1 MKTNKND
8 MIQVALPATG
18 IMAFIDAPYD
28 WPTPGV
34 VLQLG
39 TLVTRSGGAAF
50 QDDVLEKVVVSSA
63 SMILEQ
69 SSRDVDFLHVC
80 LKQEEGPDFNGVEAP
95 CTYFSVDLATRQPE
109 AGLLL
114 VRSNM
119 ATPEKV

>member
-34 VLQLG
+34 VLQLE

-50 QDDVLEKVVVSSA
+50 QDDVLEKVVVSST
-63 SMILEQ
+63 SEVLEH
-69 SSRDVDFLHVC
+69 SSRDVVFLRCVF
-80 LKQEEGPDFNGVEAP
+80 KFRGG
-95 CTYFSVDLATRQPE
+95 T
-109 AGLLL
+109 
-114 VRSNM
+114 
-119 ATPEKV
+119 